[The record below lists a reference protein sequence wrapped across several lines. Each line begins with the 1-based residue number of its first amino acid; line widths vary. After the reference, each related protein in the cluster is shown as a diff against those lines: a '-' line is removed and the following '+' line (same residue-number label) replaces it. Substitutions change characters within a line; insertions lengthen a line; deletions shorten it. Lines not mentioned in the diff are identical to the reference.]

1 MGYRQALGFAPM
13 SKIDALIQEFV
24 INLRQAIAQEAA
36 EAFAIAGGGGAGSV
50 GNGRR
55 KPGPKPRGS
64 VSGMASLR
72 RKGGKRTS
80 EEIAAQGAKILG
92 HLKKNPSSGA
102 EALGAALGMSTG
114 EMALPMAK
122 LIADKSVKFTG
133 QKRGRKYSV
142 R

>member
-1 MGYRQALGFAPM
+1 M

-24 INLRQAIAQEAA
+24 INLRHAIAQEAA

-64 VSGMASLR
+64 VSAAPSLR
-72 RKGGKRTS
+72 RKGGKRTA
-80 EEIAAQGAKILG
+80 EEIAAQGAKILS
-92 HLKKNPSSGA
+92 HLKKHPLSGA
-102 EALGAALGMSTG
+102 EALGAALGMGTG

-122 LIADKSVKFTG
+122 LIADKSVKFVG
-133 QKRGRKYSV
+133 QKRGRKYSA

>member
-1 MGYRQALGFAPM
+1 M
-13 SKIDALIQEFV
+13 SRIDALIQEFV

-55 KPGPKPRGS
+55 KPGPKPRSS
-64 VSGMASLR
+64 VSAVASVQ
-72 RKGGKRTS
+72 RKGGKRTT
-80 EEIAAQGAKILG
+80 EEIAAQGATILG
-92 HLKKNPSSGA
+92 YLKKNPASGA
-102 EALGAALGMSTG
+102 EALGAALGMSTA
-114 EMALPMAK
+114 EIALPMAK
-122 LIADKSVKFTG
+122 LIADKAVKFVG